1 MQPILDKV
9 AERRI
14 TLLIGQYAQAWFLQ
28 TRKKSTLTE
37 TVQNWQEYQP
47 EYFVLPHPSHPNNI
61 GLTKNPWFEK
71 KLVPK
76 LKKKIK
82 GLII

>member
-28 TRKKSTLTE
+28 TKKIYLDRKGAKLARVSTLILCFAT
-37 TVQNWQEYQP
+37 P
-47 EYFVLPHPSHPNNI
+47 FAP
-61 GLTKNPWFEK
+61 
-71 KLVPK
+71 
-76 LKKKIK
+76 
-82 GLII
+82 